1 MKVLIT
7 AASRHGST
15 LEIAE
20 GIEAVLINS
29 GIHTAIVTPER
40 VADLT
45 GYDAVILGSAVYAGH
60 WLGPAKEFVARNL
73 SGLLA
78 RPVWLFSSG
87 PVGTDGK
94 PIEEPSDVAR
104 VREATSAR
112 EHRVFAGR
120 LDRRD
125 LGRAERLVAAVV
137 RAPNG
142 DFRSWTE
149 IEGWATAIARSLNA
163 EQAVNQPLVPAG
175 RRISGSG

>member
-15 LEIAE
+15 LEIASAIE
-20 GIEAVLINS
+20 GVLLS
-29 GIHTAIVTPER
+29 AGIQTAIVTPER
-40 VADLT
+40 VADLA

-60 WLGPAKEFVARNL
+60 WLAPAKDFVTRNL
-73 SGLLA
+73 SGLMA

-87 PVGTDGK
+87 PIGDAGK

-112 EHRVFAGR
+112 EHRIFAGR

-125 LGRAERLVAAVV
+125 LGRGERLIAAVV
-137 RAPNG
+137 RVPDG
-142 DFRSWTE
+142 DYRSWTE
-149 IEGWATAIARSLNA
+149 IEGWATTIAQALEA
-163 EQAVNQPLVPAG
+163 ESAGKQPLAAA
-175 RRISGSG
+175 R